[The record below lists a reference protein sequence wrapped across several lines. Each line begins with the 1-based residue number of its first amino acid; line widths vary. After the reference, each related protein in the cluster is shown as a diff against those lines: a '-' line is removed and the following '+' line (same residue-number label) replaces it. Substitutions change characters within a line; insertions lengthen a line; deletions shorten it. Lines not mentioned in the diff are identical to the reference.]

1 MIVNFSEIKSE
12 IKKYFVPKMVVPS
25 PFVYW
30 AQTDKLITLK
40 IDLKNVVKP
49 DVDIV
54 DNKIKFFGKGIGAHG
69 ETQYGFNLDLF
80 SSLKSDDDQ
89 TTTIKL
95 FDNRVELILKKEKDA
110 WWPRLTAQPQKPAW
124 LKINFDLWKSEDG
137 IDSDDEARDVMKDYP
152 GMYDQLHKEEM
163 GYRKEDFKKVYL
175 IVYNLFQFIGFTYV
189 LAVMGVRY
197 AKLEYD
203 SVADTYEHVGS
214 AMKFLQLMQYLEVMH
229 PMFGYTKGGVLVPFL
244 QISGR
249 AFVLF
254 VMIEAEPRM
263 QTKPVVFY
271 LFLIWGLIEVVRYP
285 FYITQIYKKEI
296 YLLTWLRYTLWIPL
310 YPLGILC
317 ESIVI
322 LRNIPYFEET
332 QKFSVSMPNEWNFAF
347 HLPSLMR
354 VYLLV
359 LTFPGM
365 FFVMSHMHKL
375 RTVKLKPKVIIK
387 KSK

>member
-1 MIVNFSEIKSE
+1 MI
-12 IKKYFVPKMVVPS
+12 VPS

-30 AQTDKLITLK
+30 AQTDKCITLK
-40 IDLKNVVKP
+40 IDLKNVVNP
-49 DVDIV
+49 DVNV
-54 DNKIKFFGKGIGAHG
+54 SDNSIKFSGKGIGAHG
-69 ETQYGFNLDLF
+69 ETQYGFSLDLF
-80 SSLKSDDDQ
+80 SSLKSNNDGNQDP
-89 TTTIKL
+89 IVRV
-95 FDNRVELILKKEKDA
+95 FENRVELVLQKQKA
-110 WWPRLTAQPQKPAW
+110 SWWPRLTAQPQKPAW

-137 IDSDDEARDVMKDYP
+137 QDSDDEARDVMRDYP
-152 GMYDQLHKEEM
+152 GMYDRLHQEEM
-163 GYRKEDFKKVYL
+163 GYRKEDLKKVYL
-175 IVYNLFQFIGFTYV
+175 VIYNLFQFIGFVYV

-197 AKLEYD
+197 AKLEYE
-203 SVADTYEHVGS
+203 SVSDTYEHVGP

-244 QISGR
+244 QVSGR

-254 VMIEAEPRM
+254 AMIEAEPRI

-271 LFLIWGLIEVVRYP
+271 LFLIWSLIEIVRYP
-285 FYITQIYKKEI
+285 FYISQIYKKEI
-296 YLLTWLRYTLWIPL
+296 YILTWLRYTMWIPL

-322 LRNIPYFEET
+322 LRNVPYFEET
-332 QKFSVSMPNEWNFAF
+332 QRFTVSLPNEWNFAF
-347 HLPSLMR
+347 HFPSFLR
-354 VYLLV
+354 IYLLV

>member
-1 MIVNFSEIKSE
+1 
-12 IKKYFVPKMVVPS
+12 MVVPS

-30 AQTDKLITLK
+30 AQTDKCISLK

-49 DVDIV
+49 AVDVI
-54 DNKIKFFGKGIGAHG
+54 DNKVKFSGQGIGAHG
-69 ETQYGFNLDLF
+69 ETQYEFSLDLY
-80 SSLKSDDDQ
+80 SPLQSNNDEA
-89 TTTIKL
+89 TTVQL
-95 FDNRVELILKKEKDA
+95 FENRVELILKKQKVG

-137 IDSDDEARDVMKDYP
+137 LDSDEEARDVMRDYP
-152 GMYDQLHKEEM
+152 GMYDKLHKEEM
-163 GYRKEDFKKVYL
+163 GYRKDFKKVYL
-175 IVYNLFQFIGFTYV
+175 IIYNLFQFIGFMYV
-189 LAVMGVRY
+189 MSVMVVRY
-197 AKLEYD
+197 AKLEYE
-203 SVADTYEHVGS
+203 SVTDTYEHVGP

-244 QISGR
+244 QVSGR

-271 LFLIWGLIEVVRYP
+271 LFVIWTLIEIVRYP
-285 FYITQIYKKEI
+285 FYISQIYKKEV
-296 YLLTWLRYTLWIPL
+296 YLLTWLRYTMWIPL

-332 QKFSVSMPNEWNFAF
+332 QRFTVSMPNEWNFAF
-347 HLPSLMR
+347 HLPTFLR
-354 VYLLV
+354 LYLLV

>member
-1 MIVNFSEIKSE
+1 
-12 IKKYFVPKMVVPS
+12 MVVPS

-49 DVDIV
+49 DVDII

-69 ETQYGFNLDLF
+69 DTQYGFSLDLF

-89 TTTIKL
+89 GPTIRL
-95 FDNRVELILKKEKDA
+95 FENRVELILKKEKDA

-137 IDSDDEARDVMKDYP
+137 IDSDEEARDVMKDYP

-197 AKLEYD
+197 AKLEYE
-203 SVADTYEHVGS
+203 SVSDTYENVGS

-347 HLPSLMR
+347 HLPSIMR

>member
-1 MIVNFSEIKSE
+1 
-12 IKKYFVPKMVVPS
+12 
-25 PFVYW
+25 
-30 AQTDKLITLK
+30 
-40 IDLKNVVKP
+40 
-49 DVDIV
+49 
-54 DNKIKFFGKGIGAHG
+54 
-69 ETQYGFNLDLF
+69 
-80 SSLKSDDDQ
+80 
-89 TTTIKL
+89 
-95 FDNRVELILKKEKDA
+95 
-110 WWPRLTAQPQKPAW
+110 
-124 LKINFDLWKSEDG
+124 
-137 IDSDDEARDVMKDYP
+137 
-152 GMYDQLHKEEM
+152 
-163 GYRKEDFKKVYL
+163 
-175 IVYNLFQFIGFTYV
+175 
-189 LAVMGVRY
+189 Y
-197 AKLEYD
+197 AKLEYE
-203 SVADTYEHVGS
+203 SVTDTYEHVGS

-244 QISGR
+244 QTSGR

>member
-1 MIVNFSEIKSE
+1 
-12 IKKYFVPKMVVPS
+12 MVVPS

-49 DVDIV
+49 DVDII

-69 ETQYGFNLDLF
+69 DTQYGFSLDLF

-89 TTTIKL
+89 GPTIRL
-95 FDNRVELILKKEKDA
+95 FENRVELILKKEKDA

-137 IDSDDEARDVMKDYP
+137 IDSDEEARDVMKDYP

-163 GYRKEDFKKVYL
+163 GYRK
-175 IVYNLFQFIGFTYV
+175 
-189 LAVMGVRY
+189 
-197 AKLEYD
+197 
-203 SVADTYEHVGS
+203 
-214 AMKFLQLMQYLEVMH
+214 
-229 PMFGYTKGGVLVPFL
+229 
-244 QISGR
+244 
-249 AFVLF
+249 
-254 VMIEAEPRM
+254 EAEPRM

-296 YLLTWLRYTLWIPL
+296 YILTWLRYTLWIPL

-347 HLPSLMR
+347 HLPSIMR

-375 RTVKLKPKVIIK
+375 RTVKLKPKIIIK